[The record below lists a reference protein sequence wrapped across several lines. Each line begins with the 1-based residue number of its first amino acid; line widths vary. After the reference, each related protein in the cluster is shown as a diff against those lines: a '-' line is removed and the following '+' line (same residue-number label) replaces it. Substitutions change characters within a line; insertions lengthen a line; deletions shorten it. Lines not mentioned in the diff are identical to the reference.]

1 MASANERFPSFSV
14 CICFSP
20 KAESVPSRHR
30 IIPSLW
36 PGGAPL
42 SPGRSVF
49 QAFAAS
55 TLPALMPK
63 GYGTK
68 RGYVS
73 KLGSS
78 GTKGGYKPKRAPW
91 SWSQSI
97 RYVCLERSFIV
108 CIQRPRGTRPRT
120 IPLPY
125 SLGNPSSFA
134 GLLKARMNN
143 PSALS
148 SIFISRNMPASLISC
163 SDSGKHSCQSLS
175 R

>member
-49 QAFAAS
+49 QAFVTRA
-55 TLPALMPK
+55 LLVLMPK
-63 GYGTK
+63 TWVMGQNGVMFKTW
-68 RGYVS
+68 RGYR
-73 KLGSS
+73 
-78 GTKGGYKPKRAPW
+78 TKGGYKPKRAPW

-134 GLLKARMNN
+134 GLLKARTNN
-143 PSALS
+143 PS
-148 SIFISRNMPASLISC
+148 SIFISRNMPASLMSC

>member
-1 MASANERFPSFSV
+1 MSLANERFPSFQFV
-14 CICFSP
+14 LLFP
-20 KAESVPSRHR
+20 YKAVAVRRHR

-78 GTKGGYKPKRAPW
+78 GTKGGYKPKRVPR

-97 RYVCLERSFIV
+97 RYVCLERLFTV
-108 CIQRPRGTRPRT
+108 RIQRPRGTRPERSRFR
-120 IPLPY
+120 IRRVIRP
-125 SLGNPSSFA
+125 
-134 GLLKARMNN
+134 
-143 PSALS
+143 AL
-148 SIFISRNMPASLISC
+148 PASLRP
-163 SDSGKHSCQSLS
+163 G
-175 R
+175 